1 MNRLYSGLVIKY
13 QSQSELISKI
23 NEWAEIGYEVQIYNN
38 QTDIDNH
45 CSVAYCI
52 MRKDKE

>member
-52 MRKDKE
+52 IRKDKE